1 MKMVMDEQNFVMMHK
16 EVAFQV
22 TAKSHLTKCISIM
35 KMNTFIQRPT
45 LAAIKQEEEKEKGN
59 QPSTS
64 MSSHAVPSAPT
75 ATAPPAAAGG
85 AKPKRKRQKG
95 IDTASV
101 GVQTEEI
108 VEEPTD
114 EQFQRTNL
122 ENMIRDFILNLRT
135 IREEQFQE
143 EDDQGRIIFILL
155 K

>member
-1 MKMVMDEQNFVMMHK
+1 MIMVMDEQNFMMMHK

-22 TAKSHLTKCISIM
+22 TAKSHLTKCISMM
-35 KMNTFIQRPT
+35 KMNTFLQWQN
-45 LAAIKQEEEKEKGN
+45 LAVIKQEEEKEKGN

-75 ATAPPAAAGG
+75 AAVTPAAAGG
-85 AKPKRKRQKG
+85 VKLKRKRQKG
-95 IDTASV
+95 IDSVSV

-108 VEEPTD
+108 VEEPMD
-114 EQFQRTNL
+114 EEFQRTHL

-143 EDDQGRIIFILL
+143 EDDKSML
-155 K
+155 